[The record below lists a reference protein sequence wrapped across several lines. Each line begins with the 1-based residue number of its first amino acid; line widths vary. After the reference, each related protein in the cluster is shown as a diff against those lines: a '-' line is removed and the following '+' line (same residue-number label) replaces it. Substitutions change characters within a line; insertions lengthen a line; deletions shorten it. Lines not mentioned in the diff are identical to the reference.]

1 MARKK
6 YDYVIIGGGL
16 TGLLTTLALAK
27 EGKKVSLLESNDQ
40 LGGNLQKRNSPFGD
54 LPAFIKYHPVNE
66 EVKEN
71 VQRFASQ
78 IFSVE
83 DPVIKQNITT
93 KTFDSGKFK
102 DFVGF
107 GKRAPEFSEVITSY
121 TNAENWSFAESLTD
135 LTQDLINEIQNL
147 ENVDVFT
154 DSTLTNLILEDN
166 RVVLA
171 EVNSSKNFEAEEY
184 IFTAPIHSLLNISNE
199 DVLPVKLKTK
209 IAKPDYW
216 TSIHLEMLH
225 KDAGAPTESD
235 YILMA
240 GTDKAIPCFGFFS
253 EEFATEESGESK
265 LQQSQWISFVESN
278 LTNDMELTGNLVRE
292 MKRQV
297 KRAHPEILET
307 KVFERISVYP
317 FSHGLV
323 DVELENFKPG
333 KLENFYLL
341 SKEFDKAN
349 NMLGRIASAVSFLDQ
364 LDLQVPSLTKLE
376 SDEAS
381 MEAEFA
387 VSPEESI
394 QAEI

>member
-27 EGKKVSLLESNDQ
+27 EGKKIALLESNDQ
-40 LGGNLQKRNSPFGD
+40 LGGNLQKRNSPLGD
-54 LPAFIKYHPVNE
+54 LPAFIKYFPVTD

-78 IFSVE
+78 IFSVDE
-83 DPVIKQNITT
+83 PVIKQNITT

-107 GKRAPEFSEVITSY
+107 GKRAPEFSEVITNY

-135 LTQDLINEIQNL
+135 LTQDLIQAIQAIDS
-147 ENVDVFT
+147 VDVFT
-154 DSTLTNLILEDN
+154 DSTLTNLTLEGQ
-166 RVVLA
+166 RISLA
-171 EVNSSKNFEAEEY
+171 EVNTSKNFEAEEY
-184 IFTAPIHSLLNISNE
+184 IFTAPIHSLLGISNE

-216 TSIHLEMLH
+216 TAIHLEMLH
-225 KDAGAPTESD
+225 KDANAPADSD

-253 EEFATEESGESK
+253 EEFVTEESGESK

-297 KRAHPEILET
+297 KRAHPEVLDT
-307 KVFERISVYP
+307 KAFERISVYP

-323 DVELENFKPG
+323 DVELDNFKPG

-341 SKEFDKAN
+341 SKEFDKSN
-349 NMLGRIASAVSFLDQ
+349 NMLGRISSAVSFLDH
-364 LDLQVPSLTKLE
+364 LDLQVPSLVQADQDSDLLELE
-376 SDEAS
+376 SQQ
-381 MEAEFA
+381 
-387 VSPEESI
+387 SPEESI
-394 QAEI
+394 EAEL